1 MHTIALIEDEDIIRN
16 TLKRLLER
24 NQYQV
29 SEAANITQAKS
40 LKLSQYDLVL
50 SDLRL
55 PDGQGTD
62 LIALAGGTPVLIMTS
77 YASMRSAVDAMK
89 LGAAEYIAKP
99 FDHQEMLDTIARLI
113 KDNPR
118 LPAEEFSKAAPE
130 FEQQIAKLN
139 SRIIGSSSVMQRIYQ
154 RLEKVAPNDITCLIH
169 GESGTGKELIA
180 KAIHEL
186 SPRGQGPLISVNCA
200 AIPESLIEAELFG
213 HEKGAFTGAG
223 NTRQGL
229 IEAANGGTLFLDEIG
244 ELPLEAQARLLRV
257 LQEREIRRVGSV
269 QAIKVDI
276 RLVAA
281 THRNLRQLV
290 ESHRFREDL
299 YYRLQVIEIALPA
312 LRERE
317 QDVLEIAE
325 FLLRKHAD
333 KMPQQQSYHFSQA
346 AKRAMLNYSWPG
358 NVRELENAVQRA
370 LILCEEGDIS
380 PELLG
385 IHTEPAKVVTAS
397 TASPIEN
404 RSAEANRETASLDQ
418 YFTQFVLEHQ
428 GQLSETELAKRLGIS
443 RKCLWERRQRYGI
456 PRSKKKS
463 T

>member
-1 MHTIALIEDEDIIRN
+1 MIRIAIIEDEDIIRA

-24 NQYQV
+24 HDFEV
-29 SEAANITQAKS
+29 EEAASIAQAKA
-40 LKLSQYDLVL
+40 LKLSQFHLVI

-55 PDGQGTD
+55 PDGVGTD
-62 LIALAGGTPVLIMTS
+62 LISLAGGTPVLIMTS

-99 FDHQEMLDTIARLI
+99 FDHKEMIATAQRLI
-113 KDNPR
+113 SENPR
-118 LPAEEFSKAAPE
+118 PVTAAEPEEQSSPERLTSK
-130 FEQQIAKLN
+130 
-139 SRIIGSSSVMQRIYQ
+139 IIGSSQAMQRIYQ
-154 RLEKVAPNDITCLIH
+154 RLRKVAPSDITCLIQ

-186 SPRGQGPLISVNCA
+186 SSRCNKPLISVNCA

-223 NTRQGL
+223 STRQGL
-229 IEAANGGTLFLDEIG
+229 VEAADGGTLFLDEIG

-269 QAIKVDI
+269 QALKVDV

-299 YYRLQVIEIALPA
+299 YYRLQVIEIALPP
-312 LRERE
+312 LRERD
-317 QDVLEIAE
+317 QDITEIAH
-325 FLLRKHAD
+325 FLLEKHSARMASD
-333 KMPQQQSYHFSQA
+333 SGFHFSEQA
-346 AKRAMLNYSWPG
+346 LAEMQAYEWPG

-370 LILCEEGDIS
+370 LILAEDGVIS
-380 PELLG
+380 SDLLG
-385 IHTEPAKVVTAS
+385 LQSPTPSRASQELASEPAPAKVADPDS
-397 TASPIEN
+397 Q
-404 RSAEANRETASLDQ
+404 SLDD
-418 YFTQFVLEHQ
+418 YFTNFVKAHQ
-428 GQLSETELAKRLGIS
+428 DQLSETELAKRLGIS

-456 PRSKKKS
+456 PRQKKKHEPRL
-463 T
+463 